1 MQSQPSP
8 ALPTSVDIQA
18 IDGQRADA
26 VLNNIDLEKGGQQG
40 QLWAAVCSDENNLT
54 SLGPAINDTDP
65 SEPNSKFS
73 SWIRRATLPFTS
85 TRQSESPPPALTQS
99 PWQQEERVSRIDGHP
114 EGYPQLAAFINSDE
128 SFLMCRSFGWLNSR
142 VLLYRQAELVEY
154 EERLLDMDEDD
165 ITYREGITLKSKK
178 EDDDRVGI
186 EEQYTRKTLINQ
198 IDSKLKEYRK
208 FSLLVLSP
216 ALNVK
221 ENSVED

>member
-1 MQSQPSP
+1 
-8 ALPTSVDIQA
+8 
-18 IDGQRADA
+18 
-26 VLNNIDLEKGGQQG
+26 
-40 QLWAAVCSDENNLT
+40 
-54 SLGPAINDTDP
+54 
-65 SEPNSKFS
+65 
-73 SWIRRATLPFTS
+73 
-85 TRQSESPPPALTQS
+85 
-99 PWQQEERVSRIDGHP
+99 
-114 EGYPQLAAFINSDE
+114 
-128 SFLMCRSFGWLNSR
+128 MCRSFGWLNSR

-154 EERLLDMDEDD
+154 EERLLDMDVDD

-208 FSLLVLSP
+208 FSLLVLFP